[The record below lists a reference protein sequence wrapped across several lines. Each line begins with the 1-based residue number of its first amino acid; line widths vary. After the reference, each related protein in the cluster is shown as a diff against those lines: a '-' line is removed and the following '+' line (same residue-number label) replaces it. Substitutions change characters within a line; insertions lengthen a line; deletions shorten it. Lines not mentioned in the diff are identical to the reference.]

1 MSVLK
6 NFYMRGDFMRTVKSI
21 MKIMAIITMIASLF
35 GCSSVKPQVVD
46 KTGMVYKDSNYRS
59 IYANVFDFDN
69 YDGQPMFAVAFLGY
83 GDRMNFRDNY
93 VKGVF
98 ESLSDESVDKIQHF
112 NFEGDEW
119 YLIVPR
125 YKEDVDITNLDKG
138 EAHTI
143 YNGEAFTVKC
153 NLSDLH
159 SNIEISTEQ
168 NLSGH
173 KFSPQIGGDGKLI
186 KNPDVWDVTDYS
198 VMDENLYV
206 QEGE

>member
-1 MSVLK
+1 
-6 NFYMRGDFMRTVKSI
+6 

-173 KFSPQIGGDGKLI
+173 KFSPQIGGDGKLVP
-186 KNPDVWDVTDYS
+186 NPDVWDITDYI
-198 VMDENLYV
+198 M
-206 QEGE
+206 EGE

>member
-1 MSVLK
+1 
-6 NFYMRGDFMRTVKSI
+6 

-35 GCSSVKPQVVD
+35 GCSSVKPQVLD
-46 KTGMVYKDSNYRS
+46 KTGMVYKDSDYRS

-83 GDRMNFRDNY
+83 GDRMDFRDNY

-112 NFEGDEW
+112 DFEGDEW

-125 YKEDVDITNLDKG
+125 YKEDVDITTLDTG
-138 EAHTI
+138 EVHTI

-173 KFSPQIGGDGKLI
+173 KFSPQIGGDGKLVP
-186 KNPDVWDVTDYS
+186 NPDVWDITDYS

>member
-1 MSVLK
+1 MI
-6 NFYMRGDFMRTVKSI
+6 KSI

-35 GCSSVKPQVVD
+35 GCSSVKPQVLD
-46 KTGMVYKDSNYRS
+46 KTGMVYKDSDYRS

-83 GDRMNFRDNY
+83 GDRMDFRDNY

-112 NFEGDEW
+112 DFEGDEW

-125 YKEDVDITNLDKG
+125 YKEDVDITTLDTG
-138 EAHTI
+138 EVHTI

-173 KFSPQIGGDGKLI
+173 KFSPQIGGDGKLVP
-186 KNPDVWDVTDYS
+186 NPDVWDITDYS